1 MGEVSALM
9 IDHLAAVSSFSTT
22 NIQMEPIEILTH
34 RAVFRSDVELFEVVQ
49 DLRWSILSL

>member
-1 MGEVSALM
+1 VGEVSALM
-9 IDHLAAVSSFSTT
+9 IDHLAAVSSFFTT
-22 NIQMEPIEILTH
+22 NIQMGPIEILTH